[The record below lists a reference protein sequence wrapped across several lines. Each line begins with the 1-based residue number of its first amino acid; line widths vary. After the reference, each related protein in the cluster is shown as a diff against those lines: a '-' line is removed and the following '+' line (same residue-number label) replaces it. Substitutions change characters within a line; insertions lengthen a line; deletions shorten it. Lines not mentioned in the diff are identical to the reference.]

1 MVLRDNGLLGQ
12 SARISRENPTKVEW
26 RHEVCHSMEE
36 EEAKIADLERLC
48 QGVSSGY
55 AACAFPATVHCTTC
69 GRWFCDAHAEDE
81 LWHPC
86 MLPLGDGGSEK

>member
-1 MVLRDNGLLGQ
+1 MG
-12 SARISRENPTKVEW
+12 
-26 RHEVCHSMEE
+26 HEVSLPMGEE
-36 EEAKIADLERLC
+36 EGESADLGRLC

-55 AACAFPATVHCTTC
+55 GACAFPATVHCTTC

-86 MLPLGDGGSEK
+86 MLANR